1 MTKFPLDSESQ
12 KTPEKYQ
19 HWTYLKWIVKLTGEF
34 QKFSKFIDEGTN
46 IVSEF
51 FVSQPF
57 AKKISQKTMN
67 KPVGECKKSKM

>member
-34 QKFSKFIDEGTN
+34 QKDSKFMGTN
-46 IVSEF
+46 IVTVL
-51 FVSQPF
+51 FVSQPY
-57 AKKISQKTMN
+57 ARRRSQKTMN
-67 KPVGECKKSKM
+67 